1 MLEASPKQKR
11 EQEWDVLLNDDAYN
25 NKKWNGWNLNVCN
38 SVTNNNKKEKK
49 ILDEHDDVVLSTG

>member
-25 NKKWNGWNLNVCN
+25 NKKWNGWNLDVSN
-38 SVTNNNKKEKK
+38 SVTNNNNKRKYWMNMMMWFWALGK
-49 ILDEHDDVVLSTG
+49 